1 LRAKNI
7 SRSRG
12 MKMKNGQGKNLKRLI
27 LGVGFLIVF
36 FYVMFPRP
44 VYAYLDMGTGSYV
57 IQVVIASLFGV
68 IVTLKV
74 YWKKIKAYLA
84 SALKK
89 KKPE

>member
-1 LRAKNI
+1 MRRNI
-7 SRSRG
+7 SRPRG
-12 MKMKNGQGKNLKRLI
+12 IKMKNRQSEGLKRFL

-84 SALKK
+84 SVLNK